1 MKKSKLL
8 LAAALL
14 VSGSLVS
21 CGDKGPAKMTVG
33 TGYSATFENKAATD
47 WAPAMSQVDLTAAFA
62 SFDKDGK
69 VIDARFDVVQLKFVA
84 NEAKD
89 GLTLLN
95 TNVDASYSVT
105 SKLELGDAYAMRA
118 KSGIGKEVDEQIEA
132 FADWT
137 VGKTVAEVK
146 ANVAAEHGYGVAPH
160 ADLASSCTIV
170 VHAFVEALE
179 LAYNNK
185 TATTYDVVEGAQA
198 GIALQSGLAF
208 NYGKPTKELDVV
220 VAGAMVKDGKV
231 VAGTFDEVVY
241 PVAIAE
247 DGALSGDT
255 SSKYLT
261 NGVLK
266 SKKVLKDAYAMQ
278 PASPLEKGEWYQ
290 QAEVL
295 DAAVIG
301 LSGTEIT
308 ALVAGE
314 GTLAGCTMTASSYLA
329 AYAKAVKY
337 APLADVA

>member
-33 TGYSATFENKAATD
+33 TGYSATFENKAASA

-137 VGKTVAEVK
+137 VGKTVAEVR
-146 ANVAAEHGYGVAPH
+146 AAIPEGAGHGTAVH
-160 ADLASSCTIV
+160 ADLASSVTITV
-170 VHAFVEALE
+170 DAFIEALQC
-179 LAYNNK
+179 AYDNK

-198 GIALQSGLAF
+198 GIALQSGLAY

-255 SSKYLT
+255 SSKYLK
-261 NGVLK
+261 NGLK

-278 PASPLEKGEWYQ
+278 PASELEKGEWYQ

-308 ALVAGE
+308 ALVKGE
-314 GTLAGCTMTASSYLA
+314 GALAGCTMTASSYLA

>member
-198 GIALQSGLAF
+198 GIALQSGLAY

-241 PVAIAE
+241 PVEIAE

-255 SSKYLT
+255 SSKYLK
-261 NGVLK
+261 NGLK

-278 PASPLEKGEWYQ
+278 PASELEKGEWYQ

-295 DAAVIG
+295 DAAVVG
-301 LSGTEIT
+301 LGQAEIT
-308 ALVAGE
+308 ALVKGE
-314 GTLAGCTMTASSYLA
+314 GALAGCTMTASSYLA

>member
-21 CGDKGPAKMTVG
+21 CGEKEAAKMTVG

-89 GLTLLN
+89 GLSLLN

-105 SKLELGDAYAMRA
+105 SKLELGDNYAM
-118 KSGIGKEVDEQIEA
+118 KGSSGIGKEVDEQIEA

-146 ANVAAEHGYGVAPH
+146 ANVAAEHGYGVAAH

-198 GIALQSGLAF
+198 GIALQSGLAY
-208 NYGKPTKELDVV
+208 NYGNPTKELDVV
-220 VAGAMVKDGKV
+220 VAGAMVKDGEV
-231 VAGTFDEVVY
+231 VAGTFDQVVY

-247 DGALSGDT
+247 DGSLSGDT
-255 SSKYLT
+255 GSKYLT
-261 NGVLK
+261 NNVLK

-295 DAAVIG
+295 DAAVVG
-301 LSGTEIT
+301 LTGTEIT

-314 GTLAGCTMTASSYLA
+314 GALAGCTMTASSYLA

>member
-89 GLTLLN
+89 GLALLN

-105 SKLELGDAYAMRA
+105 SKLELGDAYNMR
-118 KSGIGKEVDEQIEA
+118 KSSGIGKEVDEQIEA

-137 VGKTVAEVK
+137 VGKTVAEVR
-146 ANVAAEHGYGVAPH
+146 AAIPEGAGHGTAVH
-160 ADLASSCTIV
+160 ADLTTSVTITV
-170 VHAFVEALE
+170 DAFISALQCAYENRTEA
-179 LAYNNK
+179 
-185 TATTYDVVEGAQA
+185 TYDVVEGAQA
-198 GIALQSGLAF
+198 GIALQSGLAY

-231 VAGTFDEVVY
+231 VAGTFDQVVY

-247 DGALSGDT
+247 DGSLSGDT

-261 NGVLK
+261 NNVLK

-278 PASPLEKGEWYQ
+278 PASDLEKGEWYQ

-295 DAAVIG
+295 DAAVVG
-301 LSGTEIT
+301 LGQAEIT
-308 ALVAGE
+308 ALVKGE
-314 GTLAGCTMTASSYLA
+314 GALAGCTMTASSYLA

>member
-21 CGDKGPAKMTVG
+21 CGNKEAAKMTVG
-33 TGYSATFENKAATD
+33 VGYNGAFSVKTAGA
-47 WAPAMSQVDLTAAFA
+47 QLDLTAAFA

-69 VIDARFDVVQLKFVA
+69 IIDARLDVVQLKFTS
-84 NEAKD
+84 NEEKT
-89 GLTLLN
+89 GLALTN
-95 TNVDASYSVT
+95 TNVDSSYSVT
-105 SKLELGDAYAMRA
+105 SKLELGDAYAM
-118 KSGIGKEVDEQIEA
+118 KGVSGIGKEVDEQIEA

-137 VGKTVAEVK
+137 VGKTVAEVR
-146 ANVAAEHGYGVAPH
+146 AAIPEGAGHGTAVH
-160 ADLASSCTIV
+160 ADLTTSVTITV
-170 VHAFVEALE
+170 DAFISALQCAYENRTEA
-179 LAYNNK
+179 
-185 TATTYDVVEGAQA
+185 TYDVVEGAKA
-198 GIALQSGLAF
+198 GIALQSGLAY
-208 NYGKPTKELDVV
+208 NYGNPTKELDVV

-231 VAGTFDEVVY
+231 VAGTFDQVVY

-247 DGALSGDT
+247 DGSLSGDT

-295 DAAVIG
+295 DAAVVG
-301 LSGTEIT
+301 LGQAEIT
-308 ALVAGE
+308 ALVKGE
-314 GTLAGCTMTASSYLA
+314 GALAGCTMTASSYLA